1 MAAET
6 TTTSLTKIINSEV
19 IDQMIADYLIDAEVI
34 SPLCT
39 FRSIAGAAT
48 KVCTFTRWDKDSGSD
63 ITDGTGLSSNTAMA
77 MSENSVTVGV
87 VGIAREITDFAAETN
102 KIGPAGIYNRVLQ
115 DGAALAMEMRE
126 DDLAALFISATGTTI
141 GTSGVDLSVA
151 NFVEAI
157 ARLRTAKSRGKYVCV
172 LDDQQ
177 SYDLSA
183 AVAAATGTVW
193 ANSSAVQNTV
203 LNSRSDGY
211 VGNLLGVDIWYTNLT
226 DTTNTS
232 ADVVGSMWVDPE
244 SNDEQCAYAWVQ
256 LWAPRVR
263 ERVDPYQPSV
273 EMSVTHAYGVGV
285 KYAAAAVPI
294 VTDA

>member
-6 TTTSLTKIINSEV
+6 GTTAVTHNINSEV
-19 IDQMIADYLIDAEVI
+19 IDQMIADYLIDATVI
-34 SPLCT
+34 SPLVSY
-39 FRSIAGAAT
+39 RSIAGESS
-48 KVCTFTRWDKDSGSD
+48 KVWTFTRWDKDTGGD
-63 ITDGTGLSSNTAMA
+63 ITELTAISNTVMA
-77 MSENSVTVGV
+77 MSENSVTVAQ
-87 VGIAREITDFAAETN
+87 VGIMREISDFAAATV
-102 KIGPAGIYNRVLQ
+102 KMGAGALYARVLQ
-115 DGAALAMEMRE
+115 DGAALATEMRE

-151 NFVEAI
+151 NFIEAI
-157 ARLRTAKSRGKYVCV
+157 ARLRTAKARGKYISV

-183 AVAAATGTVW
+183 AVAAATGAVW
-193 ANSSAVQNTV
+193 GNSSAVQNTV

-226 DTTNTS
+226 DTTNTA
-232 ADVVGSMWVDPE
+232 ADVVGSIWVDPA
-244 SNDEQCAYAWVQ
+244 SNDEHCAYAWVE

-263 ERVDPYQPSV
+263 ERTDPHVPSM
-273 EMSVTHAYGVGV
+273 EMSVTAAYGVGG
-285 KYAAAAVPI
+285 KRLAAACPI